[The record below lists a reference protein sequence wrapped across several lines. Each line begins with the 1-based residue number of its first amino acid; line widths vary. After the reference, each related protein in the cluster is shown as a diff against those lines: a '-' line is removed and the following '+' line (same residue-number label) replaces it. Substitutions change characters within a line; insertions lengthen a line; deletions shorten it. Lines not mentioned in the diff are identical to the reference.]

1 MLRNKNLDINSKLLI
16 KLAEADDLLA
26 NERFEEC
33 IEACIEVEKATK
45 SPQANSL
52 ENQPEQILER
62 LAQIRRTL
70 NSKMIGKVREH
81 KSSVSNR
88 KQL

>member
-1 MLRNKNLDINSKLLI
+1 MLRKIDLDINLKLLI
-16 KLAEADDLLA
+16 KLGEADDLLA

-33 IEACIEVEKATK
+33 IEACNEVEKATK

-52 ENQPEQILER
+52 ENEPEQILER

-70 NSKMIGKVREH
+70 NSKMIGKVRQH
-81 KSSVSNR
+81 TNSTCKR
-88 KQL
+88 DK